1 MDNEAHSALAYSEQE
16 KHRNELR
23 QKDELEKQKIDGHNK
38 NSIKIAEET
47 KNIGKEA
54 LIVSRRTFY
63 VAIIAFI
70 VSIISI
76 IISLF
81 K

>member
-1 MDNEAHSALAYSEQE
+1 MDNEAHSALVYSEQE

-23 QKDELEKQKIDGHNK
+23 KKDELEKQKIDEHNQ

-47 KNIGKEA
+47 KNIGKET
-54 LIVSRRTFY
+54 LVVSKRTFY
-63 VAIIAFI
+63 VAIIGAI
-70 VSIISI
+70 ASVISI